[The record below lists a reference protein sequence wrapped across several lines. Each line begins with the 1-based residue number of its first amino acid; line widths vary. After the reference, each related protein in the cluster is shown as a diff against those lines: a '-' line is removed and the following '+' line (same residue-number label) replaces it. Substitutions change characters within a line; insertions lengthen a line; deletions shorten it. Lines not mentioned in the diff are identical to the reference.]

1 MCTNHKL
8 PGSAAYGRKRITT
21 LARFHSAQ
29 KKTAVHAQRFE
40 HHLSAFQVL
49 TTWLKRLRGLL
60 GTTEDAN
67 PVALMRCRSI
77 HTFAMPYPID
87 IAFVDEGGLILDA
100 IRALA
105 PNKHASSPGAFITLE
120 RPAADAPWFEA
131 GERLSICSVTD

>member
-1 MCTNHKL
+1 MC
-8 PGSAAYGRKRITT
+8 RVT
-21 LARFHSAQ
+21 LAADGRPH
-29 KKTAVHAQRFE
+29 E
-40 HHLSAFQVL
+40 PIAFQVL

-67 PVALMRCRSI
+67 QVALMRCRSI

-87 IAFVDEGGLILDA
+87 IAFVDEGGVILDA